1 MQGVEGYGDPGWYM
15 GLRRAILLVLGIL
28 GSVVSASALYF
39 SAEDGLKPL
48 LDEDYAVKQGNIV
61 TLSECVSLPVTISG
75 TNLIAQRISP
85 YEGPFLE
92 DGTDREVVNVAAL
105 HVYNCG
111 TAEVCKARIA
121 LFWSDGFYIFEA
133 DHIPAG
139 ETVVI
144 LEKSGSLYRQ
154 GDYTRCNGWQELG
167 QKDAV
172 SADVSVTDM
181 ALGTVVVNNL
191 TDETLRNVCVYYKTW
206 LAPPNIYVGGI
217 TYMVQI
223 PVLLPKQS
231 KHLYP
236 YHYAAGYSKVVAV
249 DID

>member
-1 MQGVEGYGDPGWYM
+1 M
-15 GLRRAILLVLGIL
+15 VLGIL
-28 GSVVSASALYF
+28 GSVISASALYF
-39 SAEDGLKPL
+39 SAEGSLNQL
-48 LDEDYAVKQGNIV
+48 LYEEKAEKLENII
-61 TLSECVSLPVTISG
+61 TLSESVSLPVAISG

-92 DGTDREVVNVAAL
+92 DGTDREVVNIAAL
-105 HVYNCG
+105 HVYNNG
-111 TAEVCKARIA
+111 SSEIYKARIA
-121 LFWSDGFYIFEA
+121 LFWSDGFYTFEA

-144 LEKSGSLYRQ
+144 LEKNGCLYRQ
-154 GDYTRCNGWQELG
+154 GDYIQCNGWQELG
-167 QKDAV
+167 KENAV
-172 SADVSVTDM
+172 SNDVSVTEM

-206 LAPPNIYVGGI
+206 LAPPNVYVGGI

-231 KHLYP
+231 KSLYP
-236 YHYAAGYSKVVAV
+236 YHYAVGYSKVVAV
-249 DID
+249 DIDRTDNL

>member
-1 MQGVEGYGDPGWYM
+1 MLTLGV
-15 GLRRAILLVLGIL
+15 L
-28 GSVVSASALYF
+28 GSVLSGSGLFF
-39 SAEDGLKPL
+39 SAEDSLNQMHNA
-48 LDEDYAVKQGNIV
+48 DYAFKKESAIA
-61 TLSECVSLPVTISG
+61 LSEGVSLPTAISG
-75 TNLIAQRISP
+75 TNLIAQKISS

-92 DGTDREVVNVAAL
+92 DGTDREVVDVAAL
-105 HVYNCG
+105 HVYNSG
-111 TAEVCKARIA
+111 NTEVYKARIA

-144 LEKSGSLYRQ
+144 LESNGSLYRKGNYIQ
-154 GDYTRCNGWQELG
+154 CNGWQELG
-167 QKDAV
+167 QEIAIPG
-172 SADVSVTDM
+172 AVSVTDI

-206 LAPPNIYVGGI
+206 LSPPDVYIGGI

-223 PVLLPKQS
+223 PVLLPRQS

-236 YHYAAGYSKVVAV
+236 YHYAVGYSKVVAV
-249 DID
+249 DIDRTATLRN

>member
-1 MQGVEGYGDPGWYM
+1 M
-15 GLRRAILLVLGIL
+15 AALGIL
-28 GSVVSASALYF
+28 GSVVTASALYF
-39 SAEDGLKPL
+39 SAE
-48 LDEDYAVKQGNIV
+48 ETWNVF
-61 TLSECVSLPVTISG
+61 LSEDHMFKQESIIHLSESISFPIAISN
-75 TNLIAQRISP
+75 TNLIAQKLSP

-92 DGTDREVVNVAAL
+92 DGTDREVVDVAAL
-105 HVYNCG
+105 HVYNSG
-111 TAEVCKARIA
+111 TTEVHKARIA

-144 LEKSGSLYRQ
+144 LEQNGSLYRQ
-154 GDYTRCNGWQELG
+154 GDYIQCNGWQKLG
-167 QKDAV
+167 QEYAI
-172 SADVSVTDM
+172 SQDVYVTDM
-181 ALGTVVVNNL
+181 ALGTVVIHNL

-206 LAPPNIYVGGI
+206 LAPPDIYVGGI

-231 KHLYP
+231 KYLYP

-249 DID
+249 DVDRTDDL

>member
-1 MQGVEGYGDPGWYM
+1 M
-15 GLRRAILLVLGIL
+15 GLRRVILLTLGVL
-28 GSVVSASALYF
+28 GSVLSGSGLYF
-39 SAEDGLKPL
+39 SAEDCLNQIL
-48 LDEDYAVKQGNIV
+48 NEDYAVKKESVI
-61 TLSECVSLPVTISG
+61 TLSESVSLPVAISG
-75 TNLIAQRISP
+75 TNLIAQEISS

-105 HVYNCG
+105 HVHNSG
-111 TAEVCKARIA
+111 NTEVYKARIA

-144 LEKSGSLYRQ
+144 LESSGSLYRQ
-154 GDYTRCNGWQELG
+154 GNYIQCNGWQELG
-167 QKDAV
+167 HGVAV
-172 SADVSVTDM
+172 SEDVSVTDI

-206 LAPPNIYVGGI
+206 LSPPNVYVGGI

-223 PVLLPKQS
+223 PVLLPRQS

-236 YHYAAGYSKVVAV
+236 YHYAVGYSKVVAV
-249 DID
+249 DIDRTDTLHN

>member
-1 MQGVEGYGDPGWYM
+1 M
-15 GLRRAILLVLGIL
+15 GLRRAILMVLGIL
-28 GSVVSASALYF
+28 GSVITASALYF
-39 SAEDGLKPL
+39 SAEDSLKKCL
-48 LDEDYAVKQGNIV
+48 ESDNTRNQEGII
-61 TLSECVSLPVTISG
+61 TLSESVSLPVTISG
-75 TNLIAQRISP
+75 TNLIAQKLSP

-92 DGTDREVVNVAAL
+92 DGTDREVVDVAAL
-105 HVYNCG
+105 HVRNSG
-111 TAEVCKARIA
+111 DTEVYKARIA

-144 LEKSGSLYRQ
+144 LERSGGSYRQ
-154 GDYTRCNGWQELG
+154 GNYTQCNGWQELG
-167 QKDAV
+167 QINAV
-172 SADVSVTDM
+172 SKDVSVTDM

-206 LAPPNIYVGGI
+206 LAPPNVYVGGI

-223 PVLLPKQS
+223 PVLLPKES

-236 YHYAAGYSKVVAV
+236 YHYAVGYSKVVAV
-249 DID
+249 DVDRTDKLGN

>member
-1 MQGVEGYGDPGWYM
+1 MF
-15 GLRRAILLVLGIL
+15 VLGIL
-28 GSVVSASALYF
+28 GSIVTASGLYF
-39 SAEDGLKPL
+39 SAEEDLGQL
-48 LDEDYAVKQGNIV
+48 LDERHTVKQVDAIG
-61 TLSECVSLPVTISG
+61 LSEGISLPIAISN
-75 TNLIAQRISP
+75 TNLIAKELSA

-105 HVYNCG
+105 HVYNGG
-111 TAEVCKARIA
+111 TTEIHKARIS
-121 LFWSDGFYIFEA
+121 LFWSDGFYVFEA

-154 GDYTRCNGWQELG
+154 GNYIQCNGWQELSQG
-167 QKDAV
+167 EDV
-172 SADVSVTDM
+172 SKEISVTDM
-181 ALGTVVVNNL
+181 ALGTMVVNNL

-223 PVLLPKQS
+223 PVLLPGQS

-249 DID
+249 DIDRTDDLQI